1 MSNKRVR
8 IGSSMGA
15 VGLVFLGLTAYRAGN
30 DPLVLTL
37 IAGLLAAAVLILRV
51 PRLNARGW
59 HLVVPVI
66 LALVFQAAALVG
78 SGLGCAPPVGPP
90 GSVFESFQL
99 VPCTIRF
106 SNSLY
111 GLMQTWVVVAGAIVG
126 LAAASAVSLRQISGF
141 LIGACLALGLVHA
154 VREVFDPI
162 FLPTSAGFVI
172 RIPCRPCWLWRSC
185 AGSIG
190 SRRGGADPLSAR
202 AARAGGLV
210 WDWAFARAA
219 PDPDPVASGHVRGA
233 LGLLPAGL
241 AAARWPDEPVS
252 DAASSASARSG
263 GRSIFALQAL
273 AWVNR
278 VGDIHGS
285 LYERLSIY
293 EQIATLWRKGILF
306 GIGTGNFEIVF
317 PLVNQIRSSS
327 KGRTQEPQHISGAL
341 HRAGGI
347 GFDRAHCAFGAVI
360 VILLQDWWQRKSSVA
375 GLGLAIVFAI
385 AAHSVFDFSME
396 IPGVAASVAVM
407 LGASSILVL
416 PLKQSL
422 PRRLSRMPGCH
433 SVGICR
439 RSRLR
444 IRTAV
449 DPLAVLALPPP
460 CIGRSW
466 VRAASGR
473 DLHSRPTVSGGG
485 IGAALAILA
494 ALLVLPNFE
503 VTFPAPT
510 ATLCLVTVFAV
521 TGFVDDHPVAQCR

>member
-1 MSNKRVR
+1 MANKRVR

-30 DPLVLTL
+30 DPMVLTL

-59 HLVVPVI
+59 HLVVPII

-90 GSVFESFQL
+90 GSVYFESLQL
-99 VPCTIRF
+99 FPCTIRF

-126 LAAASAVSLRQISGF
+126 LTAASAVSLRQISGF
-141 LIGACLALGLVHA
+141 LIGACLALGMVHA

-162 FLPTSAGFVI
+162 FLPTSAGFVNPNSLSTLLVVALLCWI
-172 RIPCRPCWLWRSC
+172 HQVASRWGRSSFPRRPLEL
-185 AGSIG
+185 AGWFGIG
-190 SRRGGADPLSAR
+190 LLLVLLLILTQSRLGMFVGLSAC
-202 AARAGGLV
+202 
-210 WDWAFARAA
+210 
-219 PDPDPVASGHVRGA
+219 
-233 LGLLPAGL
+233 GLLVLLLLGGRMSRYQMLHLLLLLAV
-241 AAARWPDEPVS
+241 AAA
-252 DAASSASARSG
+252 AF
-263 GRSIFALQAL
+263 FALQAL

-317 PLVNQIRSSS
+317 PLVNTDPILAKKVWTKAHSTYLALYIEQGVLGLIA
-327 KGRTQEPQHISGAL
+327 HIY
-341 HRAGGI
+341 
-347 GFDRAHCAFGAVI
+347 AFGAVI
-360 VILLQDWWQRKSSVA
+360 VILLRDWWQRKSGVT

-407 LGASSILVL
+407 LGAILY
-416 PLKQSL
+416 
-422 PRRLSRMPGCH
+422 
-433 SVGICR
+433 
-439 RSRLR
+439 SRLA
-444 IRTAV
+444 IEAEPSAAV
-449 DPLAVLALPPP
+449 EPDA
-460 CIGRSW
+460 
-466 VRAASGR
+466 
-473 DLHSRPTVSGGG
+473 
-485 IGAALAILA
+485 
-494 ALLVLPNFE
+494 
-503 VTFPAPT
+503 
-510 ATLCLVTVFAV
+510 
-521 TGFVDDHPVAQCR
+521 